1 MVTRSRER
9 RLPLKRD
16 EIDRK
21 RRILVAVFV
30 DEKNVFYEKWFDS
43 FFFFLV
49 REKRSSSKRHHRNFI
64 ESRNRAKYMQIS
76 SRRSTGDT
84 LLLCILILCRASQFS
99 YRIFQR
105 ASWGD
110 RVEEVANI

>member
-1 MVTRSRER
+1 MSSTKSGST
-9 RLPLKRD
+9 L
-16 EIDRK
+16 
-21 RRILVAVFV
+21 
-30 DEKNVFYEKWFDS
+30 S
-43 FFFFLV
+43 FSFSCV
-49 REKRSSSKRHHRNFI
+49 RNARRHHHNFI